1 MRTLAGE
8 KVNEKNMITNYD
20 AHGFMVAAE
29 ELPKACTACPFW
41 LVEAEK
47 FEEGECFLTGHII
60 KTDGSHDEKRMDDC
74 PIIQRKRRAT
84 VIEDYAFTITTR
96 QDRTPAQVIDCGKG
110 RYRYLTELE
119 CWRLQGY
126 TDEDFERAKKAQQ
139 KKGRYYTALYKQAGN
154 SIAVPI
160 FESIFRKII
169 LNEVREKEEQR

>member
-60 KTDGSHDEKRMDDC
+60 KTDGSHDEKRMDDL
-74 PIIQRKRRAT
+74 T
-84 VIEDYAFTITTR
+84 AFS
-96 QDRTPAQVIDCGKG
+96 
-110 RYRYLTELE
+110 
-119 CWRLQGY
+119 
-126 TDEDFERAKKAQQ
+126 
-139 KKGRYYTALYKQAGN
+139 
-154 SIAVPI
+154 SI
-160 FESIFRKII
+160 ST
-169 LNEVREKEEQR
+169 